1 MRKRII
7 IMNVTENPIRSF
19 MNSMND
25 VFCFK
30 TQCPIDVCQL
40 FDKHNP
46 FLKKIS
52 LLTNGTYIRSQSSK
66 SLYGLFSYYFLPDI
80 SVRKCMLVPEEKV
93 ENMKVMC
100 SCHGEPIKNDIAYV
114 CTVCLAILCTPTT
127 KCPIHYLR
135 FYVCPKHIN
144 NDSYLP

>member
-1 MRKRII
+1 
-7 IMNVTENPIRSF
+7 MNVTENPIRSF

-100 SCHGEPIKNDIAYV
+100 SCHGEPTKM
-114 CTVCLAILCTPTT
+114 IL
-127 KCPIHYLR
+127 LMS
-135 FYVCPKHIN
+135 VQ
-144 NDSYLP
+144 SV